1 MRYIIVVGENEKHQP
16 HNNIEINSNWREY
29 KMSVWNFLKE
39 MDQLQS
45 QLGELSR
52 FGVRHGLPRTCFL
65 PGVSARHFPMI
76 NIASDDQKIVIE
88 ALAPGLD
95 TDSLKVQ
102 ALNNRVT
109 ISGEKAKVNVDLE
122 KFHRNERS
130 TGKFSRTIELTT
142 QIDPEKVTA
151 EYSKGILTVTLPKA
165 EKAKAHNVA
174 ISVK

>member
-1 MRYIIVVGENEKHQP
+1 
-16 HNNIEINSNWREY
+16 
-29 KMSVWNFLKE
+29 MSVWNFLKE

-45 QLGELSR
+45 QLNEFSR
-52 FGVRHGLPRTCFL
+52 FNARHGFPRTCFL
-65 PGVSARHFPMI
+65 PGISARNFPMI
-76 NIASDDQKIVIE
+76 NIASDDQKVVIE
-88 ALAPGLD
+88 ALAPGLN

-102 ALNNRVT
+102 ALANRVT
-109 ISGEKAKVNVDLE
+109 ISGEKERLNVEAE

>member
-1 MRYIIVVGENEKHQP
+1 
-16 HNNIEINSNWREY
+16 
-29 KMSVWNFLKE
+29 MSVWNFLRE
-39 MDQLQS
+39 MDELQS

-52 FGVRHGLPRTCFL
+52 FTNLRGLPKTAFL

-76 NIASDDQKIVIE
+76 NIASDEQKVVVE

-102 ALNNRVT
+102 ALADRVT
-109 ISGEKAKVNVDLE
+109 ITGSKAELKVAPE

-130 TGKFSRTIELTT
+130 TGRFSRTIELPT

-151 EYSKGILTVTLPKA
+151 EYTNGILRVIMPKA
-165 EKAKAHNVA
+165 EKAKAHNVS
-174 ISVK
+174 IKIN

>member
-1 MRYIIVVGENEKHQP
+1 MKNE
-16 HNNIEINSNWREY
+16 SNQQNELVNLPNRRKY

-45 QLGELSR
+45 QLGELTR
-52 FGVRHGLPRTCFL
+52 FGARHGFPRTAFL

-76 NIASDDQKIVIE
+76 NIASDEQKIVIE

-102 ALNNRVT
+102 ALANRVT
-109 ISGEKAKVNVDLE
+109 ISGEKAKVNVDAE

-130 TGKFSRTIELTT
+130 TGKFSRTIELST

>member
-1 MRYIIVVGENEKHQP
+1 
-16 HNNIEINSNWREY
+16 
-29 KMSVWNFLKE
+29 MSVWNFLRE
-39 MDQLQS
+39 MDELQS
-45 QLGELSR
+45 QLGELNR
-52 FGVRHGLPRTCFL
+52 FGALHGLPRMSFL

-76 NIASDDQKIVIE
+76 NIASDDQKVVIE

-102 ALNNRVT
+102 ALQNRIT
-109 ISGEKAKVNVDLE
+109 ISGEKSRLNVEAE

-130 TGKFSRTIELTT
+130 TGKFSRTIELPT

-151 EYSKGILTVTLPKA
+151 EYTNGILKVTMPKA

-174 ISVK
+174 IKIN

>member
-1 MRYIIVVGENEKHQP
+1 
-16 HNNIEINSNWREY
+16 
-29 KMSVWNFLKE
+29 MSVWNFLKE

-45 QLGELSR
+45 QLGELTR
-52 FGVRHGLPRTCFL
+52 FGARHGFPRTAFL
-65 PGVSARHFPMI
+65 PGISARHFPMI
-76 NIASDDQKIVIE
+76 NVASDDQKIVIE

-102 ALNNRVT
+102 ALANRVT
-109 ISGEKAKVNVDLE
+109 ISGEKAKLNVEAE

-130 TGKFSRTIELTT
+130 TGKFSRTIELST

-151 EYSKGILTVTLPKA
+151 EYTKGILTVTLPKA

>member
-1 MRYIIVVGENEKHQP
+1 
-16 HNNIEINSNWREY
+16 
-29 KMSVWNFLKE
+29 MSVWNFLKE

-45 QLGELSR
+45 QLNELSR
-52 FGVRHGLPRTCFL
+52 FNARHGFPRTCFL

-76 NIASDDQKIVIE
+76 NIASDDQKVVIE
-88 ALAPGLD
+88 ALAPGLN

-102 ALNNRVT
+102 ALANRVT
-109 ISGEKAKVNVDLE
+109 ISGEKERLNVEAE

-151 EYSKGILTVTLPKA
+151 EYSKGILRVTLPTA